1 MIFPLER
8 IRAAVHE
15 PDAIPLMRD
24 ALLAHHRGEC
34 QTPLPMH
41 LDPAGGE
48 VHIKASYRKGGA
60 HFALKAAGSFAAGP
74 NGCMLVFDARTGGL
88 AALLADQGYLTD
100 LRTAAVAA
108 MLTREL
114 GRTDRVLGILGTGVQ
129 ARLSVRLHAA
139 VLQLDQVLVWGRN
152 PDKTEALRHE
162 LHATLPGIL
171 VSRCETPGEVA
182 AAARLL
188 VTCTASRIPLLH
200 RNDLQPGTHVHAIG
214 ADSPGKQELDPAIL
228 RAAACIL
235 VDSRAQGERLGE
247 LQHAPELAAVEMG
260 AFLEAPEVF
269 ADTAITVADFTGL
282 GVEDLVI
289 AEYALE
295 RLVHN

>member
-1 MIFPLER
+1 MIFTADE
-8 IRAAVHE
+8 IRAAVRE
-15 PDAIPLMRD
+15 ADAIPLMRE
-24 ALLAHHRGEC
+24 ALLAQYRGEC

-48 VHIKASYRKGGA
+48 VHIKASYRRGGA
-60 HFALKAAGSFAAGP
+60 HFALKAAGSFAEGP

-88 AALLADQGYLTD
+88 RALLNDNGYLTD

-129 ARLSVRLHAA
+129 ARLSARLHAA
-139 VLQLDQVLVWGRN
+139 VLQLDQILVWGRN
-152 PDKTEALRHE
+152 PEKAEALRHE
-162 LHATLPGIL
+162 LHAMLPGAL
-171 VSRCETPGEVA
+171 VSRCETPAEVA

-188 VTCTASRIPLLH
+188 VTCTASRTPLLGSG
-200 RNDLQPGTHVHAIG
+200 DLQPGTHIHAIG
-214 ADSPGKQELDPAIL
+214 ADSPGKQELDAGVL
-228 RAAACIL
+228 RAAARVL
-235 VDSRAQGERLGE
+235 VDSRAQCERLGE
-247 LQHAPELAAVEMG
+247 LQHAPDLAAVEVG
-260 AFLEAPEVF
+260 AFLEAPEIFSDLAV
-269 ADTAITVADFTGL
+269 TVADFTGL

-295 RLVHN
+295 RLGVC